1 MWSDDPIPPDT
12 LGCDGEPL
20 DMEGLAKADL
30 GFARPWRRVS
40 ARRNMILPLLYDRKP
55 GASRKEFEAECEADE
70 ALARHMA
77 ACKERYGR
85 YLALCDSI
93 EGGGAAGRRV
103 AS

>member
-77 ACKERYGR
+77 ACKERYGATLPCATR
-85 YLALCDSI
+85 
-93 EGGGAAGRRV
+93 
-103 AS
+103 